1 MDFIKANANFLDD
14 TNQLLHNA
22 GVLFEKR
29 INILLELLRGTFVS
43 APMSV
48 RQPLRDRLARM
59 SVSTSELF
67 QTVFMFYG
75 SKILKREFDQFY
87 TPITIGEF
95 LCGLCQPSKRIIDPA
110 CGTGDLVV
118 QYSGDTTL
126 WDISQDVTSLAGQ
139 NYAFQGKYASI
150 ATKDSIR
157 DSSDGNGTYDYAI
170 VNPPFGTKTLVTDPD
185 VLAAYTLGAG
195 KKKQELGI
203 LFVERSMNLLKPD
216 GVLFVILPNGYF
228 GNTTSSYVELRSYLL
243 QYRILA
249 VLKLPQ
255 NTFKRSGTGVSTNI
269 LIVSKSTPPPD
280 YDIFIEEVAD
290 IGYELNKKNTPF
302 KYRKTSADYAVDTAG
317 RPIRQNDLPGVLD
330 RLRTFASRNGV
341 SSLRAPETSDTS
353 YQVVKAS
360 ALGPGHILDISRYL
374 TSYTG
379 VVANTTGKV
388 SIRSL
393 LQPNYSCA
401 FQKDMTREY
410 IYLDIKEI
418 NTPLHNGKK
427 LQGHELPSRAKY
439 QLKQYDI
446 LVSRLKGSVAFTV
459 ILEDK
464 DNLVCTNGVCVLRP
478 NDTDAMRTL
487 FAGLFSPEFKIQHAS
502 LTTGSIMESISDED
516 IKEIKIS
523 AEIDTHKYQRILDSI
538 AVLQTELPE

>member
-1 MDFIKANANFLDD
+1 MEFINANANFLDD

-29 INILLELLRGTFVS
+29 IDILLELLRGTFVS

-75 SKILKREFDQFY
+75 SKILKKEFDQFY

-95 LCGLCQPSKRIIDPA
+95 LCGLCHPSKRIIDPA

-139 NYAFQGKYASI
+139 NYAFQGKYATI

-170 VNPPFGTKTLVTDPD
+170 VNPPFGTKTIVTDPN
-185 VLAAYTLGAG
+185 VLAAYTLGVG

-280 YDIFIEEVAD
+280 YDICIEEVSD
-290 IGYELNKKNTPF
+290 IGYELNKRNTPF
-302 KYRKTSADYAVDTAG
+302 KYRKVNAEYAVDTDG
-317 RPIRQNDLPGVLD
+317 RPIRQNDLPEVLD

-353 YQVVKAS
+353 YQVVKVS

-393 LQPNYSCA
+393 LEPNYSCA
-401 FQKDMTREY
+401 FQKDKTREY

-439 QLKQYDI
+439 QLKHHDI
-446 LVSRLKGSVAFTV
+446 LVSRLKGSVGFTV

-478 NDTDAMRTL
+478 KDTDAMRTL